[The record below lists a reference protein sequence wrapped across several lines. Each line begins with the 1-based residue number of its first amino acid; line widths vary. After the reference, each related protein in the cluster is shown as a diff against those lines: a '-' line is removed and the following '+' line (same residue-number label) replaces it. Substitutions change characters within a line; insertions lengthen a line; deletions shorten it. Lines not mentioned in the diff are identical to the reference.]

1 MCPYFIEYV
10 HKQPCHMDK
19 SVEGE
24 DPSTQ
29 KEVEKHEEQGK
40 LINV

>member
-1 MCPYFIEYV
+1 MFPSFIEYV
-10 HKQPCHMDK
+10 HKQSCHIDN

-24 DPSTQ
+24 DLLTQ
-29 KEVEKHEEQGK
+29 KEAEKHEEQGK